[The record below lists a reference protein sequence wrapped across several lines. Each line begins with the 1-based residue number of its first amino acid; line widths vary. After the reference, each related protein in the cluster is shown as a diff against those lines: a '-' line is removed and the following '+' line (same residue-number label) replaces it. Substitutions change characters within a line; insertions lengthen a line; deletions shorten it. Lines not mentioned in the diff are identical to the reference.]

1 MPLSRTLNYNL
12 YIFKID
18 LDFLSNSKDVYG
30 YLKGTKYSEFPYM
43 TLKQQQYS
51 QLRKNTRKKKR
62 RTLFD
67 SAVINQYEIF
77 QDPWNGRVLCKGK
90 LVMGQ
95 EWEWRPMI
103 RVAATESGQP
113 SQNHAIPSVQLPRP
127 NCGCKILFRK
137 AALSKTEKLARSI
150 TKITWK
156 IWKTNKM
163 PIPDQSS
170 MQNEMHGSWATVE
183 LWWTGR
189 HNLNK
194 WWI

>member
-77 QDPWNGRVLCKGK
+77 QDP
-90 LVMGQ
+90 
-95 EWEWRPMI
+95 
-103 RVAATESGQP
+103 
-113 SQNHAIPSVQLPRP
+113 
-127 NCGCKILFRK
+127 
-137 AALSKTEKLARSI
+137 
-150 TKITWK
+150 
-156 IWKTNKM
+156 
-163 PIPDQSS
+163 
-170 MQNEMHGSWATVE
+170 
-183 LWWTGR
+183 
-189 HNLNK
+189 
-194 WWI
+194 